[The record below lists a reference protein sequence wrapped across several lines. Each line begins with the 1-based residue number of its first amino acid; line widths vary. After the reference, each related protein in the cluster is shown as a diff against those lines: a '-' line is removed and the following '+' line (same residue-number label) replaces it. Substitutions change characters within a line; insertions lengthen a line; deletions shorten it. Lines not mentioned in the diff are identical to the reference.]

1 MVHPCNLITAGHGE
15 QAPLLCNKDP
25 FAIRSMVHI
34 RQMFPNSK
42 FIMMIRDGRSVA
54 HSIISRH
61 VTIKGFDIKSYDGAI
76 KDWNR
81 AAGTMWEACRGSG
94 ECEDQSYR
102 CI

>member
-1 MVHPCNLITAGHGE
+1 
-15 QAPLLCNKDP
+15 
-25 FAIRSMVHI
+25 MVHI
-34 RQMFPNSK
+34 RHMFPNSK

-61 VTIKGFDIKSYDGAI
+61 VTIKGFDIKSHEGTL

-81 AAGTMWEACRGSG
+81 AITTMWEACRGSG
-94 ECEDQSYR
+94 KCVIYIYISYVLV